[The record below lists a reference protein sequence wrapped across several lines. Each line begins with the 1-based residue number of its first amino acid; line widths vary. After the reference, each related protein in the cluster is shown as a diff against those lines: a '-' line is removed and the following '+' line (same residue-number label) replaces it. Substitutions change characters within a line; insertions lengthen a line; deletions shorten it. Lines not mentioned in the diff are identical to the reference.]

1 MKSIVS
7 LGKVATKIAM
17 VFKNYP
23 QYTVYK
29 INKEANKKS
38 KFTLPLPSYENPED
52 YDALELELGTFFQ
65 RLSKDVLFIVC
76 GSSVESAFSLKVL
89 KALREQ
95 EAIVTIL
102 YIVPE
107 RAFLNEV
114 ERLNERVVYHVLQ
127 EYTRSGLFERLFLV
141 DNQLLSDCLGPGEL
155 NLINY
160 HDKTNELL
168 ANTIHMINVFNHT
181 KPIISDVSSLQ
192 DTSRLGTFGVTA
204 LGEEERSFFLLDKP
218 TEKDYY
224 LAMNKT
230 DVTSPGTM
238 ERVKTHMG
246 LHSADQKINYSVYT
260 TEYDESY
267 IYYMIYSSKIQEIA

>member
-1 MKSIVS
+1 MKSIVA
-7 LGKVATKIAM
+7 LGKVATKVAM
-17 VFKNYP
+17 AFKSYP

-38 KFTLPLPSYENPED
+38 KFTLPLPSYENPEA

-89 KALREQ
+89 RALKEQ
-95 EAIVTIL
+95 EANVTIL
-102 YIVPE
+102 YIIPE

-127 EYTRSGLFERLFLV
+127 EYTRSGLFERIFLV
-141 DNQLLSDCLGPGEL
+141 DNQLLSDCVGPEEL

-160 HDKTNELL
+160 HDKINELL
-168 ANTIHMINVFNHT
+168 ANTIHMINVFKHT
-181 KPIISDVSSLQ
+181 EPIMSDVSFLQ
-192 DTSRLGTFGVTA
+192 DTSRLGTFGVSA
-204 LGEEERSFFLLDKP
+204 LGQEERSFFLLDKP

-224 LAMNKT
+224 LAMNKE
-230 DVTSPGTM
+230 DIASPSTIG
-238 ERVKTHMG
+238 RLKTHMG
-246 LHSADQKINYSVYT
+246 LHSTDQKINYSVYT

-267 IYYMIYSSKIQEIA
+267 VYYMIYSSKIQEIA